1 MALSCSPF
9 LFLKRK
15 QVRPNVTQ
23 KKWRKEE
30 PMLVKVERNQKVV
43 LPESICRKLGI
54 STGDRLKASVKEG
67 RIVLQCVDHQ
77 EGDTDGCSNNGRG
90 RILMFG
96 TASEAFYEDD
106 FD

>member
-1 MALSCSPF
+1 
-9 LFLKRK
+9 
-15 QVRPNVTQ
+15 
-23 KKWRKEE
+23 
-30 PMLVKVERNQKVV
+30 MLVKVQRNQKLV

-67 RIVLQCVDHQ
+67 RIVLQRVDHQ
-77 EGDTDGCSNNGRG
+77 GAEAKGPSKNGRG